1 MGGSFPRHRFL
12 ETENVYLVLRIIVY
26 YFKVYVGLSRHKPG
40 EKEEAFSPE
49 IESCSIK
56 FLKAF

>member
-1 MGGSFPRHRFL
+1 M
-12 ETENVYLVLRIIVY
+12 LRIIVY